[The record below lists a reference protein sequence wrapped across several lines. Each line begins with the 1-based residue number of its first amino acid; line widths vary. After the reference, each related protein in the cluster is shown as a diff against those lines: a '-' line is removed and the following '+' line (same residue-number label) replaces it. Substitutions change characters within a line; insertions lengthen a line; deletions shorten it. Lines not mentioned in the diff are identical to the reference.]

1 MGRHS
6 MFLLTVV
13 VSFLVV
19 IGLQTVLVEQWLA
32 LHEEREEQ
40 ATIKQEI
47 LRLERLVADID
58 NGFRG
63 YVLMKQSAFL
73 GPMVAAEGRIPRV
86 IEGLG
91 RLTKDRP
98 DLRGHIEVLQA
109 RLDEL
114 LDTKR
119 RLTMELGRGQE
130 EAVLAYIRGGE
141 GLALANTITLAFQ
154 DLDRKLQERQ
164 REWDRDS
171 ARRMGWIR
179 WGLPLIAIGGV
190 ACGISIGRTT
200 ARSASAV
207 HAQLAR
213 FA

>member
-1 MGRHS
+1 

-32 LHEEREEQ
+32 LHEEREKQ

-86 IEGLG
+86 VEGLG

-207 HAQLAR
+207 RAQLAR

>member
-1 MGRHS
+1 MGKRS
-6 MFLLTVV
+6 VFLLGVV
-13 VSFLVV
+13 GCFLAI
-19 IGLQTVLVEQWLA
+19 IGIQALLVEQWLA
-32 LHEEREEQ
+32 LHTEREEQ
-40 ATIKQEI
+40 AYIKQEI

-73 GPMVAAEGRIPRV
+73 GPMVAAEGQIPRV
-86 IEGLG
+86 LEGLG
-91 RLTKDRP
+91 RLTNDRP
-98 DLRGHIEVLQA
+98 DLRGHMNVLQA

-119 RLTMELGRGQE
+119 RLTMELERGQE
-130 EAVLAYIRGGE
+130 ETVLTYIRGGE

-154 DLDRKLQERQ
+154 NLDRKLQERQ

-171 ARRMGWIR
+171 ARRTGWVR
-179 WGLPLIAIGGV
+179 WGLPLTALGGV

-200 ARSASAV
+200 ARTRAAV
-207 HAQLAR
+207 RAQQAR

>member
-1 MGRHS
+1 MGKRS
-6 MFLLTVV
+6 IFLLAVV
-13 VSFLVV
+13 GCFVAV
-19 IGLQTVLVEQWLA
+19 IGIQALLVEQWLS
-32 LHEEREEQ
+32 LHAEREEQ
-40 ATIKQEI
+40 AYIKQEI

-86 IEGLG
+86 LEGLG
-91 RLTKDRP
+91 RLTNDQP

-119 RLTMELGRGQE
+119 RLTMELERGQE

-141 GLALANTITLAFQ
+141 GLALASTITLAFQ
-154 DLDRKLQERQ
+154 NLDRKLQERQ
-164 REWDRDS
+164 REWDRES
-171 ARRMGWIR
+171 ARRMGWVR
-179 WGLPLIAIGGV
+179 WGLPLTALGGV

-200 ARSASAV
+200 VRSGTAV
-207 HAQLAR
+207 RAQLAR